1 MKNGI
6 FFILLFSCIHGYSQS
21 PVGVYTDLSKAEK
34 QTDSLILNADSSY
47 RYAFYYPKYGVSEFY
62 EGTWSYKDNTI
73 ILNNS
78 GMKQAAFIL
87 TATIS
92 NGSIT
97 QLLVTNAKLRKG
109 KKGQVLLKN

>member
-6 FFILLFSCIHGYSQS
+6 FFILLFFCLQGFSQS
-21 PVGVYTDLSKAEK
+21 PIGVYTDLSKAEK

-47 RYAFYYPKYGVSEFY
+47 RYAFYYPKYQVSEYY
-62 EGTWSYKDNTI
+62 EGTWRYKDNTLF
-73 ILNNS
+73 LNNS
-78 GMKQAAFIL
+78 GLKQAAFIL

-92 NGSIT
+92 NGGIT